1 MTAKPSPE
9 STASIDL
16 LMAGPLLPGLM
27 ADIESRYRVHRW
39 WEIKDQAAFLETQGP
54 AIRGIVTSGRFGA
67 DKALIESLPALET
80 IVSFGV
86 GYDPIDIA
94 TAQARN
100 VAVSNTPGVLDDLSL
115 IHI

>member
-39 WEIKDQAAFLETQGP
+39 CCLLYTSDAADG
-54 AIRGIVTSGRFGA
+54 
-67 DKALIESLPALET
+67 
-80 IVSFGV
+80 
-86 GYDPIDIA
+86 
-94 TAQARN
+94 
-100 VAVSNTPGVLDDLSL
+100 DLV
-115 IHI
+115 